1 MDEALP
7 SAGRATRPHFEVR
20 CSPQESD
27 AEDAVAVMS
36 DVFRAECGTRAVL
49 DLLADKWTV
58 LVVAAL
64 STEPRRYSQ
73 VKRQVEGISHKVLTQ
88 TLRALERDGLLTRT
102 VHPVVPPMVEYE
114 LTALGVTLV
123 EPLVALCAWAAE
135 HLDEVEASRARSRAA

>member
-1 MDEALP
+1 ML
-7 SAGRATRPHFEVR
+7 
-20 CSPQESD
+20 SPGERFGGL
-27 AEDAVAVMS
+27 AVAAVS

-64 STEPRRYSQ
+64 STERRRYSQ

-88 TLRALERDGLLTRT
+88 TLRALERDGLLSRT
-102 VHPVVPPMVEYE
+102 VHPVVPPKVEYE
-114 LTALGVTLV
+114 LTPLGATLV

-135 HLDEVEASRARSRAA
+135 HLDEVEANRVRGRAA

>member
-1 MDEALP
+1 M
-7 SAGRATRPHFEVR
+7 AT
-20 CSPQESD
+20 
-27 AEDAVAVMS
+27 VA
-36 DVFRAECGTRAVL
+36 DVFRVECGTRAVL

-64 STEPRRYSQ
+64 STERRRYSEIR
-73 VKRQVEGISHKVLTQ
+73 RQVEGISHKVLTQ

-114 LTALGVTLV
+114 LTPLGATLV

-135 HLDEVEASRARSRAA
+135 HLDVVEAARGRHRAA